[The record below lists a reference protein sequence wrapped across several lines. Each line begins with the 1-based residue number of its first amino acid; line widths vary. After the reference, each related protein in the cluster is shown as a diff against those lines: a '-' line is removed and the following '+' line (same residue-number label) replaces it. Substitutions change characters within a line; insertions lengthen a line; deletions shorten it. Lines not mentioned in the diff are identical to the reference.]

1 MERTKNDRLNKHI
14 GDVYRFKNKLAYDLM
29 KDIPQ
34 MMSARTQF
42 VHLYVKDTTEG
53 GNGTFTDY
61 GLYTQVEQINKTYLK
76 THGLDNKGIYIKLI
90 SLSGINMTN

>member
-1 MERTKNDRLNKHI
+1 MGEWRGQRTIALNKHV

-42 VHLYVKDTTEG
+42 VRLYVKDTTEG
-53 GNGTFTDY
+53 ETVHLPTMDY
-61 GLYTQVEQINKTYLK
+61 ILR
-76 THGLDNKGIYIKLI
+76 
-90 SLSGINMTN
+90 

>member
-1 MERTKNDRLNKHI
+1 MGEWRGQRTIALNKHVS
-14 GDVYRFKNKLAYDLM
+14 DVFRFRNKLAYDLM

-53 GNGTFTDY
+53 RKWHVYRLRTVYAGRTD
-61 GLYTQVEQINKTYLK
+61 
-76 THGLDNKGIYIKLI
+76 
-90 SLSGINMTN
+90 